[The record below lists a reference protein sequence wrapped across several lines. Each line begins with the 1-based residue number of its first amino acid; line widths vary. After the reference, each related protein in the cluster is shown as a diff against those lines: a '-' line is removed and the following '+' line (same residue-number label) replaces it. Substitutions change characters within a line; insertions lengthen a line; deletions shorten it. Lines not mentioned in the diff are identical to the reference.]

1 VPDNAPTATY
11 RPKKHS
17 TYRLV
22 LPKYQELADY
32 YQMTIVPTRPARP
45 KDKAAVE
52 RAVQIAYTKIMG
64 YFDGVTFYSLDDLN
78 E

>member
-1 VPDNAPTATY
+1 MPAWLECHVQALEYLGKVPSVVVPDNAPTATY

-45 KDKAAVE
+45 KD
-52 RAVQIAYTKIMG
+52 
-64 YFDGVTFYSLDDLN
+64 
-78 E
+78 